1 MQFEERLLHMLR
13 TYNKNCRKIQN
24 HFLSTRY
31 STVILEIPNH
41 LGNNQLPISEKF
53 SLYVIIQLSWTK
65 VKLMLCTVQM
75 L

>member
-1 MQFEERLLHMLR
+1 MLR

-24 HFLSTRY
+24 HFLLMRY
-31 STVILEIPNH
+31 FTATLETPNP
-41 LGNNQLPISEKF
+41 LVNNQLYFSEKF
-53 SLYVIIQLSWTK
+53 SLYVIILLSWTK